1 MAQSSQSSWDKE
13 NISTLLQLTDS
24 TSFSTKTSRER
35 KLQFKNST
43 SLHLSEQELFLFS
56 SGSVHLNSMQK
67 ESREVSS
74 RYSSISWR
82 TSICLMVHREA
93 CHKTSRMVVVQES
106 KLVVLVKEDTSRTI
120 EAEAVVS
127 LAEENLSLG
136 KEAVWTRDNLREC
149 PSNSILNS
157 LTKVCHNQW
166 EWCRTHK
173 WHQSKLLWWDNSSHK
188 HSWI

>member
-1 MAQSSQSSWDKE
+1 MVQSSQSSWDKE

-24 TSFSTKTSRER
+24 TSFFTKTSRER

-93 CHKTSRMVVVQES
+93 CRKTSSMVVAKES

-120 EAEAVVS
+120 EAEAVVR
-127 LAEENLSLG
+127 LAEENLSC
-136 KEAVWTRDNLREC
+136 KEVVWTRDNLREW
-149 PSNSILNS
+149 PSSSILNS

-173 WHQSKLLWWDNSSHK
+173 WHQSKQLWWDNNSHK